1 MRESAIESAL
11 VRRAKEL
18 GIYTAKFT
26 SPSRRGVPDR
36 IFIYKGVVLFL
47 ELKAPGEKPTKLQ
60 MHEMQELDKQG
71 ATVTWTDSLYV
82 GKELL
87 RALQE
92 GRAGQSTMILDNLKI
107 NAVWQPPF

>member
-1 MRESAIESAL
+1 MKESAIESAL

-71 ATVTWTDSLYV
+71 ATVTWTDNLCL
-82 GKELL
+82 GLELL
-87 RALQE
+87 NAL
-92 GRAGQSTMILDNLKI
+92 RRKTLLMDILRDKVTLQLLI
-107 NAVWQPPF
+107 VATP